1 MTLHEIDHQLLDDEE
16 VDERY
21 AHYRDDDEFDEFDEP
36 FDEAAA
42 KWAPWGAGHLEPPMV
57 PPLAPPPPTSFF
69 PPPPPP
75 PARVT
80 RRRRAIA
87 TLAAAALV
95 GGGAG
100 YAASELRGT
109 TTITTTVAS
118 AAPAASAAVAA
129 SAGPAGAT
137 QLKASGA
144 GLTVG
149 QIVATVKPSVV
160 VISTTI
166 TVRQGPFTQS
176 GTAAG
181 TGIILT
187 ADGQVLT
194 NAHVVADATSITV
207 TLPGDTTT
215 HTATV
220 IGSDTADDVALIQIQ
235 GVSGLTPASIG
246 ASSAVAVGDDVVAI
260 GNALDLAGGV
270 TVTKGIVS
278 ALDRSIDVE
287 NRTLSGLIQT
297 DAAIS
302 SGNSGGP
309 LVNAAGQVIG
319 MNSAGAASSGSVTAE
334 NIGFAIPIEHA
345 MQIVQQLRGK
355 A

>member
-1 MTLHEIDHQLLDDEE
+1 MTLHEIDHSDQVADQFDGQFDD
-16 VDERY
+16 
-21 AHYRDDDEFDEFDEP
+21 AQ
-36 FDEAAA
+36 
-42 KWAPWGAGHLEPPMV
+42 WGPWDSGDAE
-57 PPLAPPPPTSFF
+57 PPLAPPPVTSFF

-75 PARVT
+75 PARAT

-87 TLAAAALV
+87 SLAAAALV
-95 GGGAG
+95 GGAAG
-100 YAASELRGT
+100 YAASELHGS
-109 TTITTTVAS
+109 TTITTTVAT
-118 AAPAASAAVAA
+118 AATPATAASASA
-129 SAGPAGAT
+129 STVSAT
-137 QLKASGA
+137 QLKASGS

-149 QIVATVKPSVV
+149 QIVAAVKPSVV

-166 TVRQGPFTQS
+166 TVRQGPFTQT

-207 TLPGDTTT
+207 TLPGENIT

-235 GVSGLTPASIG
+235 GVSGLQPASLG
-246 ASSAVAVGDDVVAI
+246 ESSAVAVGDDVVAI

-309 LVNAAGQVIG
+309 RVNASGQVIG

-334 NIGFAIPIEHA
+334 NIGFSIPIAHA
-345 MQIVQQLRGK
+345 MQIVEQLRGT

>member
-1 MTLHEIDHQLLDDEE
+1 MTLHEFDQRPLEGDVFEDDVLDAEY
-16 VDERY
+16 DERSVWGRVD
-21 AHYRDDDEFDEFDEP
+21 ADEI
-36 FDEAAA
+36 
-42 KWAPWGAGHLEPPMV
+42 V
-57 PPLAPPPPTSFF
+57 PPLAPPSPPTSFF

-75 PARVT
+75 PARVM

-87 TLAAAALV
+87 SLAAAALV
-95 GGGAG
+95 GGAAG
-100 YAASELRGT
+100 YAASELHGT

-118 AAPAASAAVAA
+118 AAPAASTASTSAA
-129 SAGPAGAT
+129 SANTVGAT
-137 QLKASGA
+137 QLKASGT

-149 QIVATVKPSVV
+149 QIVAAVKPSVV

-207 TLPGDTTT
+207 TLPGDAAT

-246 ASSAVAVGDDVVAI
+246 DSSALAVGDDVVAI

-334 NIGFAIPIEHA
+334 NIGFAIPITHA
-345 MQIVQQLRGK
+345 MQIVEQLRSK

>member
-1 MTLHEIDHQLLDDEE
+1 
-16 VDERY
+16 V
-21 AHYRDDDEFDEFDEP
+21 
-36 FDEAAA
+36 
-42 KWAPWGAGHLEPPMV
+42 
-57 PPLAPPPPTSFF
+57 
-69 PPPPPP
+69 
-75 PARVT
+75 
-80 RRRRAIA
+80 
-87 TLAAAALV
+87 
-95 GGGAG
+95 
-100 YAASELRGT
+100 
-109 TTITTTVAS
+109 
-118 AAPAASAAVAA
+118 
-129 SAGPAGAT
+129 T
-137 QLKASGA
+137 QLKASST

-149 QIVATVKPSVV
+149 QIVAAVKPSVV

-194 NAHVVADATSITV
+194 NAHVVADATSIAV
-207 TLPGDTTT
+207 TLPGETTT
-215 HTATV
+215 HVATV

-246 ASSAVAVGDDVVAI
+246 ESSSVAVGDDVVAI

-278 ALDRSIDVE
+278 ALERSIDVE

-309 LVNAAGQVIG
+309 LVNASGQVIG

-334 NIGFAIPIEHA
+334 NIGFAIPIAHA
-345 MQIVQQLRGK
+345 MQIVEQLRGK

>member
-1 MTLHEIDHQLLDDEE
+1 MTLHDVDRPDALFEHDRFDAYDPQL
-16 VDERY
+16 
-21 AHYRDDDEFDEFDEP
+21 AAQFDDDSSDDDSSDEWVP
-36 FDEAAA
+36 F
-42 KWAPWGAGHLEPPMV
+42 V
-57 PPLAPPPPTSFF
+57 PPRAAF

-75 PARVT
+75 PVRHT

-87 TLAAAALV
+87 SLAAAALV
-95 GGGAG
+95 GGAAG
-100 YAASELRGT
+100 YAASSFNDSS
-109 TTITTTVAS
+109 TTTVIN
-118 AAPAASAAVAA
+118 APTTVAA
-129 SAGPAGAT
+129 SP
-137 QLKASGA
+137 LKATTSG
-144 GLTVG
+144 LSVG
-149 QIVATVKPSVV
+149 AIVAKVEPSVV
-160 VISTTI
+160 VISSSI

-176 GTAAG
+176 GTSAG

-194 NAHVVADATSITV
+194 NAHVVADATNITV
-207 TLPGDTTT
+207 TLPGETTT

-220 IGSDTADDVALIQIQ
+220 VGTNTADDVALLQIQ
-235 GVSGLTPASIG
+235 GVSGLTPATIG
-246 ASSAVAVGDDVVAI
+246 DSATLAVGDDVVAI

-278 ALDRSIDVE
+278 ALDRSVDVE

-309 LVNAAGQVIG
+309 LVNSLGEVVG
-319 MNSAGAASSGSVTAE
+319 MNSAGATSSGSVTAE
-334 NIGFAIPIEHA
+334 NIGFAIPIAHA
-345 MQIVQQLRGK
+345 MQIVAQLRGT